1 MTRGRTLQARK
12 ALAVKMT
19 EEELNEVKELQCLA
33 WRVKMC
39 RVIKM
44 EVG

>member
-33 WRVKMC
+33 WRVK
-39 RVIKM
+39 ILKM
-44 EVG
+44 